1 MIDNEFNGI
10 YGLFLSIWSTLFIQ
24 SWKNK
29 QEMII
34 FYWNLTE
41 EMVKVDDERTS
52 DFKFN
57 MVFNEIT
64 KDMQKTQMVP
74 KAKELRK

>member
-24 SWKNK
+24 SWKKK

-34 FYWNLTE
+34 FYWNLSE
-41 EMVKVDDERTS
+41 EMVKKDDERTS

-57 MVFNEIT
+57 MVFNETT
-64 KDMQKTQMVP
+64 KNIQKT
-74 KAKELRK
+74 